1 MLLAISSLLSPGR
14 MGMSAS
20 TRPLSVANALISL
33 ARRILN
39 SEKPL
44 VPTFLQT
51 RTMEEL
57 EEKVTDASCSMVS
70 PVTFLGCS
78 RM

>member
-1 MLLAISSLLSPGR
+1 MQF
-14 MGMSAS
+14 
-20 TRPLSVANALISL
+20 ISL

-57 EEKVTDASCSMVS
+57 EEKVTVASYSMVS